1 MQAAKKLYAIPAPL
15 PFQTPGEE
23 IANSII
29 HGLGALLAAGGLIL
43 LTIRATGR
51 LGGRDGGAL
60 AITSSLVFTAAMI
73 SMFLAST
80 LYHAIQAEGAKR
92 IFRIIDHS
100 AIYLLIAGTYTP
112 FSLLGFQGALGW
124 VYFGIEWALAA
135 AGISL
140 YAANVKFIKKTELAI
155 YILMGWAVVA
165 GAFRLYHAIPRISAV
180 FLAAGGLAYTLGTFW
195 YCKPVRRGAHVVWH
209 IFVLAGAV
217 LHWWAVWFLNRAV

>member
-1 MQAAKKLYAIPAPL
+1 MEAQKKLYAIPSPL

-29 HGLGALLAAGGLIL
+29 HGLGVVLAIGGLTL
-43 LTIRATGR
+43 LTLRANGH
-51 LGGRDGGAL
+51 LGGRNGGAL
-60 AITSSLVFTAAMI
+60 AITSSLIFTAAMI

-92 IFRIIDHS
+92 VFRVIDHS

-112 FSLLGFQGALGW
+112 FSLLGFRGALGW

-140 YAANVKFIKKTELAI
+140 YAANVKFIKKMEVAI
-155 YILMGWAVVA
+155 YILMGWALIA
-165 GAFRLYHAIPRISAV
+165 GAPRLYHAIPRASAV
-180 FLAAGGLAYTLGTFW
+180 FLAAGGLAYTLGTLW
-195 YCKPVRRGAHVVWH
+195 YCRPTRRGAHVVWH
-209 IFVLAGAV
+209 IFVFAGAV
-217 LHWWAVWFLNRAV
+217 LHWWAVWFLN